1 MKGNVMNK
9 KDEDFILTMMKSH
22 NYLGAYEVLKQ
33 LDISKAERAAYVGE
47 ILQAA
52 IEDLAISSKQSKEKT
67 IYLRTII
74 TYVSKEFPGL
84 ANLYRE
90 QLRIATGKDDL
101 FTELF
106 KGAKNVGDVATGK
119 KTLEEGVEQAKEDI
133 QTGFES
139 MFGTSVDSIAK
150 EAGTFFS
157 QGLEQLSSFFGSPG
171 PEKKTD
177 QSKEERESKNPS
189 DSDDTSE
196 ESVQDIIIEN
206 ENDPVRG
213 PMKSL
218 DKDK

>member
-1 MKGNVMNK
+1 MNK
-9 KDEDFILTMMKSH
+9 KDEEFFLTMMQSH

-33 LDISKAERAAYVGE
+33 LDISKAERAAYAGE

-52 IEDLAISSKQSKEKT
+52 IEDLAVSSKQSKEKT

-84 ANLYRE
+84 ANIYRE
-90 QLRIATGKDDL
+90 QLRIATGRDDV
-101 FTELF
+101 FAELF
-106 KGAKNVGDVATGK
+106 KSAKNVGDVATGK

-139 MFGTSVDSIAK
+139 MFGTSVESITKDA
-150 EAGTFFS
+150 ETFLT
-157 QGLEQLSSFFGSPG
+157 QGLEQLSSFFGNPG
-171 PEKKTD
+171 SARKTD
-177 QSKEERESKNPS
+177 ETKQEKEPKNPS
-189 DSDDTSE
+189 DRDQSNDSSE
-196 ESVQDIIIEN
+196 EYVQDIIIEN

-218 DKDK
+218 DNDE

>member
-1 MKGNVMNK
+1 MNK
-9 KDEDFILTMMKSH
+9 KDEEFFLTMMKSH

-33 LDISKAERAAYVGE
+33 LDISKAERAAYAGE

-52 IEDLAISSKQSKEKT
+52 IEDLAVSSKQSKEKT

-84 ANLYRE
+84 ANIYRE
-90 QLRIATGKDDL
+90 QLRIATGRDDV
-101 FTELF
+101 FAELF

-133 QTGFES
+133 QSGFES
-139 MFGTSVDSIAK
+139 MFGTSVESITKDA
-150 EAGTFFS
+150 ETFLT
-157 QGLEQLSSFFGSPG
+157 QGLEQLSSFFGNPG
-171 PEKKTD
+171 PTKKSDQTKQEK
-177 QSKEERESKNPS
+177 EPNNPS
-189 DSDDTSE
+189 DRDESSDVLE
-196 ESVQDIIIEN
+196 ESIQDIIIEN

-218 DKDK
+218 DNDE